1 MSDKRP
7 EGYTLIGL
15 HKLAAQ
21 NGEGMTPEL
30 YELMMER
37 EERRLYY
44 PNVEQFPIW
53 EARMPGEQPDKPL
66 GRDALTGDNVVTFE
80 AVKADHKR
88 KA

>member
-1 MSDKRP
+1 MSDRRP

-21 NGEGMTPEL
+21 NGEGLVPEL

-37 EERRLYY
+37 EERRLHY

-53 EARMPGEQPDKPL
+53 DARMPGEEPDKPL
-66 GRDALTGDNVVTFE
+66 GRDALTGDNVVTFD
-80 AVKADHKR
+80 ALKADKKR

>member
-21 NGEGMTPEL
+21 NGEGMAPEL
-30 YELMMER
+30 YQLMMER
-37 EERRLYY
+37 QEQRDYY

-53 EARMPGEQPDKPL
+53 EARMPGELPEKPL
-66 GRDALTGDNVVTFE
+66 GRDALDGRNVIAFE
-80 AVKADHKR
+80 APEAERKR

>member
-1 MSDKRP
+1 MSDRRP

-15 HKLAAQ
+15 HKLAAH
-21 NGEGMTPEL
+21 NGDGMVPEF

-37 EERRLYY
+37 EERRRYY

-53 EARMPGEQPDKPL
+53 EARMPGELPEKPL
-66 GRDALTGDNVVTFE
+66 GRDALDGRNVIAFE
-80 AVKADHKR
+80 APEAERKR

>member
-1 MSDKRP
+1 MSDERP

-21 NGEGMTPEL
+21 NGEGMVPEL
-30 YELMMER
+30 YQLMMER
-37 EERRLYY
+37 EERRRDY

-53 EARMPGEQPDKPL
+53 EARMPGEPSEKPL
-66 GRDALTGDNVVTFE
+66 GRDALNGNNVVVFE
-80 AVKADHKR
+80 ASKAETKR